1 MKYISTVL
9 SIIALGLIG
18 VLFLTQ
24 SHQLEDM
31 KKHIDSEKKSQ
42 GSGFKVAYF
51 DMDSLEAHYD
61 LFKEAQT
68 KVKAQENDMTM
79 ELSSL
84 DRKNQQKI
92 EGWRQK
98 GNTMTQAEGEQAQ
111 RDYQTMQQE
120 FQSRKQT
127 LEQALYKSTE
137 DLKTSIRKK
146 IEEFLKDFN
155 KQKNYSYIIEY
166 DPNSFIYTKDTV
178 YNITNELV
186 EGLNSAYKKTK

>member
-79 ELSSL
+79 ELSS
-84 DRKNQQKI
+84 
-92 EGWRQK
+92 GWTGRISK
-98 GNTMTQAEGEQAQ
+98 RSKAGVRRA
-111 RDYQTMQQE
+111 
-120 FQSRKQT
+120 
-127 LEQALYKSTE
+127 
-137 DLKTSIRKK
+137 IR
-146 IEEFLKDFN
+146 
-155 KQKNYSYIIEY
+155 
-166 DPNSFIYTKDTV
+166 
-178 YNITNELV
+178 
-186 EGLNSAYKKTK
+186 